1 MTAIK
6 PLSGLTT
13 LALATALCTSL
24 ATAAFAQATPDN
36 FIVAVAE
43 EPDTLDLTSTGHA
56 PGARVTLENITEGLW
71 RTAPDGTIEAG
82 LAEIETSADGREIT
96 FRLREGVVF
105 HSGDPLTADD
115 VVFSHERMNER
126 AAQYAR
132 RAMNIASVEALD
144 PLTVKVT
151 FSTPDAGFLPARGF
165 AVVSKAYFDRVG
177 EEEFVRH
184 PVGTGPY
191 EFVKYTPGTSLEL
204 KRFADYWGDAPEVEN
219 VTFRFV
225 REGATRVSQ
234 LMAGEVGMILD
245 MPYPDVPRVTEAG
258 FGIDLLPAHPTVAIQ
273 FHNQNPDVPWADP
286 RVREAMAYAVDR
298 EAIARDLLQ
307 GVPDVTEAVAEGE
320 LGYDPDIA
328 FRAYD
333 PARAKELLAE
343 AGYPDG
349 VDIPLYV
356 WGGGMAGLRE
366 TAEAVAIY
374 LGQAGFNLS
383 VETLEPSKFLE
394 TVRNV
399 SGDPA
404 AEFIGLSA
412 LPWANQSD
420 PTEALAVAFHSR
432 VPFSPFRSAE
442 VDALI
447 DAARAEVNPENRD
460 PLIRDAYRQLYDDVA
475 IVPLWNFQAVYAT
488 APGVDFTP
496 TAQFFPIVTLR
507 HVTFE

>member
-1 MTAIK
+1 MTGLK
-6 PLSGLTT
+6 PLLGVAAFALST
-13 LALATALCTSL
+13 ALAANGAL
-24 ATAAFAQATPDN
+24 AQATPDN
-36 FIVAVAE
+36 FIIAIAE

-56 PGARVTLENITEGLW
+56 PAARVSLENITEGLW
-71 RTAPDGTIEAG
+71 RTAPDGSLEAG
-82 LAEIETSADGREIT
+82 LAEIETSPDGREII
-96 FRLREGVVF
+96 FRLREGVTF
-105 HSGDPLTADD
+105 HSGDPLTAAD

-144 PLTVKVT
+144 DLTVKVT

-165 AVVSKAYFDRVG
+165 SVVSKAYFDRVG
-177 EEEFVRH
+177 EEQFVRH

-191 EFVKYTPGTSLEL
+191 EFANYTPGTSLEL
-204 KRFADYWGDAPEVEN
+204 KRFDGYWGDAPEAEN

-234 LMAGEVGMILD
+234 LLAGEVGMILD
-245 MPYPDVPRVTEAG
+245 MPYPDVPRVREAG
-258 FGIDLLPAHPTVAIQ
+258 FGIDLLAAHPTVAIQ
-273 FHNQNPDVPWADP
+273 FHNQNPDTPWHDV
-286 RVREAMAYAVDR
+286 RVRQAMAHAVDR
-298 EAIARDLLQ
+298 LSIARDLLQ

-328 FRAYD
+328 LREYD
-333 PARAKELLAE
+333 PAKSRALLAE
-343 AGYPDG
+343 AGYPNG
-349 VDIPLYV
+349 VDVPLYV

-366 TAEAVAIY
+366 TAEAVSIY
-374 LGQAGFNLS
+374 LQQAGFNLS

-399 SGDPA
+399 SSDPA

-420 PTEALAVAFHSR
+420 PTEALGVAFHSR

-447 DAARAEVNPENRD
+447 DLARAEVDPVKRD
-460 PLIRDAYRQLYDDVA
+460 PLIRDAYRQLYEDVA

-488 APGVDFTP
+488 AEGVDFTP
-496 TAQFFPIVTLR
+496 TQQFFPIVTLR